1 MGSVPKRSERQPMV
15 RLASLLARPLLAA
28 ALVVGLGA
36 AAQAQAQTIPNPT
49 TAAPLRK
56 GDGPRLTQAQRQK
69 IFPDTRALAVQD
81 HQARIVI
88 LQQGER
94 CLAAAANGD
103 ALRACMRQERQA
115 MQAQHQQHREALR
128 QVFVRNGLPVPDWS
142 KRQGG
147 PGGRPGGGAYGWDH
161 PGQPQVQPL
170 R

>member
-1 MGSVPKRSERQPMV
+1 MLRS
-15 RLASLLARPLLAA
+15 ASLLARPLLAA

-36 AAQAQAQTIPNPT
+36 AAQAQQTQPIPNPS
-49 TAAPLRK
+49 TAAPLRN
-56 GDGPRLTQAQRQK
+56 GDGPRLSQAQRQK

-94 CLAAAANGD
+94 CLAAATNGD

-147 PGGRPGGGAYGWDH
+147 PKAKPGGGTYGWDH
-161 PGQPQVQPL
+161 PAQPQVQPL